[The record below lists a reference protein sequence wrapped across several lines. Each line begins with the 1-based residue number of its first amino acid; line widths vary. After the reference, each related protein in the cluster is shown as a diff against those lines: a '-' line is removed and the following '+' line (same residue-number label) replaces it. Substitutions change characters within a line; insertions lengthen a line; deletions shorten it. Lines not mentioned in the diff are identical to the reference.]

1 MSNVIPPSALFLKD
15 PVDWVAQTG
24 CECSAAGIG
33 YVHDVQKGPAVYTAG
48 TGGALPGLTPEETAI
63 LAGILTG
70 LATFL
75 FLLLPILCCLC
86 PLCAGCCGRKK
97 AAAVS
102 SGAHHRKAN
111 MARSDNESFWST
123 GSFGKGDKMDY
134 EHLYGVDM
142 KLPRPWVDN
151 SMAGSQMHEGG
162 WEGIDVSRDEIDAG
176 ASRGDGGMEIV
187 ERSGMVSHAA
197 AGGGGGGGLGGEGGY
212 SNAGYSSMD
221 RGRGGGDEVITEYTT
236 TRRVDMTIGAMSP
249 EEAEGY
255 YAQNYGGGGGQD
267 GSMTRDN
274 FMRIYHQYRNDL
286 SNAH

>member
-97 AAAVS
+97 AAA
-102 SGAHHRKAN
+102 
-111 MARSDNESFWST
+111 
-123 GSFGKGDKMDY
+123 
-134 EHLYGVDM
+134 
-142 KLPRPWVDN
+142 
-151 SMAGSQMHEGG
+151 MHEGG